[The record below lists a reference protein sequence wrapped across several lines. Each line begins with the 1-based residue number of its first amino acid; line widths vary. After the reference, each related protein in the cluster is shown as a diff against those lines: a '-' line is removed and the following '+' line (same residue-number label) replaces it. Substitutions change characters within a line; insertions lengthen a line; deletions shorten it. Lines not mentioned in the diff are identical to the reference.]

1 MNYAIY
7 FDESN
12 KLDQPNS
19 GYSYYGALGARAY
32 TIEHL
37 VNNIKQQNEK
47 IKTRSEMHFVNYTSD
62 TDFEKYFKNLNV
74 ALMQD
79 VNINLMIVNNEDA
92 KRIAEKMNASMSE
105 LRELFYHFL
114 TEDSHFKEYKGRSP
128 MSKWEMNVSRR

>member
-1 MNYAIY
+1 
-7 FDESN
+7 
-12 KLDQPNS
+12 
-19 GYSYYGALGARAY
+19 
-32 TIEHL
+32 
-37 VNNIKQQNEK
+37 
-47 IKTRSEMHFVNYTSD
+47 MHFVNYTSD

-128 MSKWEMNVSRR
+128 MSK